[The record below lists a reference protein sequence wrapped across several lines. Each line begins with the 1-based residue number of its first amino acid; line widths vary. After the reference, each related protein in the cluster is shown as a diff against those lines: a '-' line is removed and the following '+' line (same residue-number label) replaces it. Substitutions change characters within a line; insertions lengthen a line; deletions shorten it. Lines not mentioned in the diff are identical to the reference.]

1 MWLRH
6 NIGRWILAAWFMLLG
21 CTASYGY
28 TITTGS
34 TAPAYTN
41 VYANPTSPTYQFRS
55 TSVYYSSFRDNST
68 FVPLADDPYAGNGQ
82 RKGPRRSSPWDE
94 DPETGGGNEIGVVD
108 DPVPVGEPLIMLLLA
123 LLYMVSRTLRTFHR
137 QRSLSPIDYI
147 SQRNQQ

>member
-68 FVPLADDPYAGNGQ
+68 FSPVAADPYSNSSPNRSIRKMTLDDDDEDDPDDN
-82 RKGPRRSSPWDE
+82 P
-94 DPETGGGNEIGVVD
+94 IGMLD
-108 DPVPVGEPLIMLLLA
+108 NKTPIGEPLIMLLLA
-123 LLYMVSRTLRTFHR
+123 LLYMVSRTLRPLHHKKR
-137 QRSLSPIDYI
+137 
-147 SQRNQQ
+147 